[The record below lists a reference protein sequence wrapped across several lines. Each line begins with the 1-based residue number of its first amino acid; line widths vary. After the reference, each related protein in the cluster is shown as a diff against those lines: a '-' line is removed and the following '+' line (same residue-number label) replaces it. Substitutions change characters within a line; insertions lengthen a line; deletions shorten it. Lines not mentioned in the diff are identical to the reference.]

1 MVVPSL
7 NEGLHQKLGRS
18 TKQKRDGVR
27 PSETCKEKY
36 CVRHI
41 FTRIPH
47 DTCPF
52 SRSTQ
57 EQEHLDCHEC
67 RGHVE
72 RLEHKT
78 NHAFSVVLRIHGS
91 FREQDG
97 GMFLKR
103 DPEYVVESLVA
114 DWARTT
120 EGACDCV
127 RIQHLS
133 LWRTQYVRGGRV
145 QKSPM
150 QLFLCERVVC
160 EKTVPYVMMRN
171 ACQADHCDISLVS
184 ARQLRPRASFARCHP
199 SPRLARRDPH
209 EHSVHTHTKAATLSW

>member
-57 EQEHLDCHEC
+57 EQEHLDRHEC

-78 NHAFSVVLRIHGS
+78 SHAFSVVLRIHGS
-91 FREQDG
+91 FRKQDG
-97 GMFLKR
+97 GMFLKQN
-103 DPEYVVESLVA
+103 PEYVVEKSGSGLGPNY
-114 DWARTT
+114 R
-120 EGACDCV
+120 
-127 RIQHLS
+127 
-133 LWRTQYVRGGRV
+133 GRV
-145 QKSPM
+145 R
-150 QLFLCERVVC
+150 LCEDPKPLVV
-160 EKTVPYVMMRN
+160 
-171 ACQADHCDISLVS
+171 A
-184 ARQLRPRASFARCHP
+184 
-199 SPRLARRDPH
+199 
-209 EHSVHTHTKAATLSW
+209 HSICTWWSGPEEPNATLPVRTGSL